1 MQEGK
6 RPKGLPH
13 LAAIKSSSSR
23 TILEMVLIR
32 CPIYFFL
39 LFFSWGGEG
48 ENAGILLLAHTV
60 VIEGHQISQCRGGI
74 YVQENSYCKNL

>member
-1 MQEGK
+1 MDGWDDGVWWRARRGLFMQEGK

-39 LFFSWGGEG
+39 LFFRGVEKEG
-48 ENAGILLLAHTV
+48 MRAFCSSRI
-60 VIEGHQISQCRGGI
+60 Q
-74 YVQENSYCKNL
+74 